1 MESSVVLD
9 IRESMQGGMYGEGG
23 NVFCPHPG
31 IAFVVKSAAEAWSLS
46 PIQPTL
52 LQSPVYE
59 DKNGDVAA
67 AMQMSHFMS
76 KTIALRRAFF
86 FFFFFWQALNPWP
99 GSPCPPAPPPHS
111 TEMDPANFCQ
121 RPALATQPTR
131 RETACALISKIFMSC
146 FG

>member
-1 MESSVVLD
+1 MVLD
-9 IRESMQGGMYGEGG
+9 IRESTQGGMYGEGG
-23 NVFCPHPG
+23 NVFCPHTG
-31 IAFVVKSAAEAWSLS
+31 IAFVVKSAAEACSLS

-86 FFFFFWQALNPWP
+86 FFFFFFGRLSTHGLGLRAPQLLHHTAQKWTLQISVGGQPWQR
-99 GSPCPPAPPPHS
+99 S
-111 TEMDPANFCQ
+111 Q
-121 RPALATQPTR
+121 REEKQPV
-131 RETACALISKIFMSC
+131 L
-146 FG
+146 

>member
-86 FFFFFWQALNPWP
+86 FFFFFFLASSQPMAWVSVPP
-99 GSPCPPAPPPHS
+99 GSSTTQHRNGPCKFLSEAS
-111 TEMDPANFCQ
+111 LGNAANEKRNSLC
-121 RPALATQPTR
+121 
-131 RETACALISKIFMSC
+131 SNK
-146 FG
+146 